1 MQESVT
7 INRSYKDRLFKII
20 FEDKK
25 ELLSLYN
32 ALTGKNYQNPD
43 ELEIN
48 TIDDVI
54 YMHLKNDMSFIL
66 DDWQNLFE
74 QQSTFNPN
82 QPLRGFFY
90 FADLYKVKYF
100 GKKIYSTRLL
110 KIPTPQY
117 IVFYNGTANM
127 PDRKE
132 LRLSDAF
139 QQPTEQPD
147 IEVVAHMLNIN
158 YGHNKELME
167 RCQKLKEYAQFIDI
181 IRHYLRENKQWS
193 NEQAISKAIDDCIKN
208 NILRDILQKERLRV
222 MASILS
228 EFDDVNFTYDIGHD
242 IFDNHNYT
250 KLSKLQLKK
259 LNNIHIHNVCN
270 NKDHCEIT
278 PTCDYITQLRDSVK
292 YLKSINY
299 EKSIVLE
306 TGFNNYPGNNYEEK
320 LINYIKSFEKIEDIL
335 KTE

>member
-1 MQESVT
+1 MQESVS
-7 INRSYKDRLFKII
+7 INRTYKDRLFKII

-117 IVFYNGTANM
+117 IVFYNGTTNM
-127 PDRKE
+127 PDKKE

-139 QQPTEQPD
+139 QQPTTQPD

-181 IRHYLRENKQWS
+181 IRYYLRENKQWS

-228 EFDDVNFTYDIGHD
+228 EFDEVGYKEMIQD
-242 IFDNHNYT
+242 
-250 KLSKLQLKK
+250 
-259 LNNIHIHNVCN
+259 
-270 NKDHCEIT
+270 EA
-278 PTCDYITQLRDSVK
+278 
-292 YLKSINY
+292 
-299 EKSIVLE
+299 
-306 TGFNNYPGNNYEEK
+306 
-320 LINYIKSFEKIEDIL
+320 IEDGEIRGSIKLAYKLKLPKPEIIAIL
-335 KTE
+335 RHDYNLSDEEVNQYMQKFWKN

>member
-1 MQESVT
+1 MQESVS
-7 INRSYKDRLFKII
+7 INRTYKDRLFKII

-117 IVFYNGTANM
+117 IVFYNGTTSM

-147 IEVVAHMLNIN
+147 IEVIAHMLNIN

-167 RCQKLKEYAQFIDI
+167 RCRKLKEYAQFIDI

-193 NEQAISKAIDDCIKN
+193 NEQAISKAIDDCIQN

-228 EFDDVNFTYDIGHD
+228 EFDEVGYKEMIR
-242 IFDNHNYT
+242 
-250 KLSKLQLKK
+250 
-259 LNNIHIHNVCN
+259 
-270 NKDHCEIT
+270 E
-278 PTCDYITQLRDSVK
+278 
-292 YLKSINY
+292 
-299 EKSIVLE
+299 EA
-306 TGFNNYPGNNYEEK
+306 YEEAYGEGEISGMIK
-320 LINYIKSFEKIEDIL
+320 LAQNLKLPKSQIITMIKQNYNLSDEEISEYMQELWKD
-335 KTE
+335 

>member
-117 IVFYNGTANM
+117 IVFYNGTTSM
-127 PDRKE
+127 PDKKE

-228 EFDDVNFTYDIGHD
+228 EFDEVGYKEMIQD
-242 IFDNHNYT
+242 
-250 KLSKLQLKK
+250 
-259 LNNIHIHNVCN
+259 
-270 NKDHCEIT
+270 EA
-278 PTCDYITQLRDSVK
+278 
-292 YLKSINY
+292 
-299 EKSIVLE
+299 
-306 TGFNNYPGNNYEEK
+306 
-320 LINYIKSFEKIEDIL
+320 IEDGEIRGSIKLAYKLKLPKPEIIAIL
-335 KTE
+335 RHDYNLSDEEVNQYMQKFWKN

>member
-1 MQESVT
+1 MLPQVPSHSANNISTPV
-7 INRSYKDRLFKII
+7 K
-20 FEDKK
+20 
-25 ELLSLYN
+25 YN

-48 TIDDVI
+48 TIDDAI

-117 IVFYNGTANM
+117 IVFYNGTTSM

-228 EFDDVNFTYDIGHD
+228 EFDEVGYKEMIQD
-242 IFDNHNYT
+242 
-250 KLSKLQLKK
+250 
-259 LNNIHIHNVCN
+259 
-270 NKDHCEIT
+270 EA
-278 PTCDYITQLRDSVK
+278 
-292 YLKSINY
+292 
-299 EKSIVLE
+299 
-306 TGFNNYPGNNYEEK
+306 
-320 LINYIKSFEKIEDIL
+320 IEDGEIRGSIKLAYKLKLPKPEIIAIL
-335 KTE
+335 RHDYNLSDEEVSQYMQKFWKN

>member
-1 MQESVT
+1 MQESVS
-7 INRSYKDRLFKII
+7 INRTYKDRLFKII

-117 IVFYNGTANM
+117 IVFYNGTTSM

-139 QQPTEQPD
+139 QQPTAQPD

-181 IRHYLRENKQWS
+181 IRHYLKENEHWS

-228 EFDDVNFTYDIGHD
+228 EFDEVGYKEMIRQEAYEDAYEEIYEEVYEEISVKSLIEFVQDIGYSKEDAATLVKQRFH
-242 IFDNHNYT
+242 
-250 KLSKLQLKK
+250 LS
-259 LNNIHIHNVCN
+259 
-270 NKDHCEIT
+270 D
-278 PTCDYITQLRDSVK
+278 DA
-292 YLKSINY
+292 INQY
-299 EKSIVLE
+299 MQK
-306 TGFNNYPGNNYEEK
+306 FWKN
-320 LINYIKSFEKIEDIL
+320 
-335 KTE
+335 

>member
-7 INRSYKDRLFKII
+7 ISRSYKDRLFKII

-117 IVFYNGTANM
+117 IVFYNGTTNI

-167 RCQKLKEYAQFIDI
+167 RCRKLKEYAQFIDI

-193 NEQAISKAIDDCIKN
+193 NEQAISKAIDDCIQN

-228 EFDDVNFTYDIGHD
+228 EFDEVGYKEMIR
-242 IFDNHNYT
+242 
-250 KLSKLQLKK
+250 Q
-259 LNNIHIHNVCN
+259 
-270 NKDHCEIT
+270 EA
-278 PTCDYITQLRDSVK
+278 
-292 YLKSINY
+292 Y
-299 EKSIVLE
+299 EDA
-306 TGFNNYPGNNYEEK
+306 YEEGHEAGLEEGREQELAHGVK
-320 LINYIKSFEKIEDIL
+320 SYIKLAQSIGYAESKIVTMLMQEFNLSEDQASQYVQ
-335 KTE
+335 KFWKDK

>member
-117 IVFYNGTANM
+117 IVFYNGTTNM
-127 PDRKE
+127 PDKKE

-147 IEVVAHMLNIN
+147 IEVIAHMLNIN

-167 RCQKLKEYAQFIDI
+167 RCRKLKEYAQFIDI

-193 NEQAISKAIDDCIKN
+193 NEQAISKAIDDCIQN

-228 EFDDVNFTYDIGHD
+228 EFDEVGYKEMIRQEAYEDAYEDAYEEGVEYGVKTLIEFVQDIGYSKEDATTLVKQRFH
-242 IFDNHNYT
+242 
-250 KLSKLQLKK
+250 LS
-259 LNNIHIHNVCN
+259 
-270 NKDHCEIT
+270 D
-278 PTCDYITQLRDSVK
+278 DA
-292 YLKSINY
+292 INQY
-299 EKSIVLE
+299 MQK
-306 TGFNNYPGNNYEEK
+306 FWKN
-320 LINYIKSFEKIEDIL
+320 
-335 KTE
+335 

>member
-7 INRSYKDRLFKII
+7 INRTYKDRLFKII
-20 FEDKK
+20 FGGKK

-117 IVFYNGTANM
+117 IVFYNGTTNM
-127 PDRKE
+127 PDKKE

-139 QQPTEQPD
+139 QQPTTQPD

-167 RCQKLKEYAQFIDI
+167 RCRKLKEYAQFIDI
-181 IRHYLRENKQWS
+181 IRHYLKENEHWS
-193 NEQAISKAIDDCIKN
+193 NEQAISKAIDDCIQN

-228 EFDDVNFTYDIGHD
+228 EFDEVGYKEMIRQEAYEDAYEEGVEYGVKTLIEFVQDIGYSKEDATTLVKQRFH
-242 IFDNHNYT
+242 
-250 KLSKLQLKK
+250 LSDDAINQYMQKFWKK
-259 LNNIHIHNVCN
+259 
-270 NKDHCEIT
+270 
-278 PTCDYITQLRDSVK
+278 
-292 YLKSINY
+292 
-299 EKSIVLE
+299 
-306 TGFNNYPGNNYEEK
+306 
-320 LINYIKSFEKIEDIL
+320 
-335 KTE
+335 

>member
-1 MQESVT
+1 M
-7 INRSYKDRLFKII
+7 
-20 FEDKK
+20 
-25 ELLSLYN
+25 
-32 ALTGKNYQNPD
+32 TGR
-43 ELEIN
+43 I
-48 TIDDVI
+48 
-54 YMHLKNDMSFIL
+54 
-66 DDWQNLFE
+66 WFE

-117 IVFYNGTANM
+117 IVFYNGTTSM

-167 RCQKLKEYAQFIDI
+167 RCRKLKEYAQFIDI

-193 NEQAISKAIDDCIKN
+193 NEQAISKAIDDCIQN

-228 EFDDVNFTYDIGHD
+228 EFDEVGYKEMIRQEAYEDAYEEGVEYGVKTLIEFVQDIGYSKEDATTLVKQRFH
-242 IFDNHNYT
+242 
-250 KLSKLQLKK
+250 LSDDAINQYMQKFWKK
-259 LNNIHIHNVCN
+259 
-270 NKDHCEIT
+270 
-278 PTCDYITQLRDSVK
+278 
-292 YLKSINY
+292 
-299 EKSIVLE
+299 
-306 TGFNNYPGNNYEEK
+306 
-320 LINYIKSFEKIEDIL
+320 
-335 KTE
+335 

>member
-117 IVFYNGTANM
+117 IVFYNGTTSM

-139 QQPTEQPD
+139 QQPTVQPD

-167 RCQKLKEYAQFIDI
+167 RCQKMKEYAQFIDI
-181 IRHYLRENKQWS
+181 IRHYLKENKQWS
-193 NEQAISKAIDDCIKN
+193 NERAISKAIDDCIQN

-228 EFDDVNFTYDIGHD
+228 EFDEVGYKEMIQD
-242 IFDNHNYT
+242 
-250 KLSKLQLKK
+250 
-259 LNNIHIHNVCN
+259 
-270 NKDHCEIT
+270 EA
-278 PTCDYITQLRDSVK
+278 
-292 YLKSINY
+292 
-299 EKSIVLE
+299 
-306 TGFNNYPGNNYEEK
+306 
-320 LINYIKSFEKIEDIL
+320 IEDGEIRGSIKLAYKLKLPKPEIIAIL
-335 KTE
+335 RHDYNLSDEEVNQYMQKFWKK

>member
-82 QPLRGFFY
+82 QPLRGFFH

-139 QQPTEQPD
+139 QQPTAQPD

-181 IRHYLRENKQWS
+181 IRHYLRENEQWT
-193 NEQAISKAIDDCIKN
+193 NEQAISKAIDDCIQN

-228 EFDDVNFTYDIGHD
+228 EFDEVGYKEMIQD
-242 IFDNHNYT
+242 
-250 KLSKLQLKK
+250 
-259 LNNIHIHNVCN
+259 
-270 NKDHCEIT
+270 EA
-278 PTCDYITQLRDSVK
+278 
-292 YLKSINY
+292 
-299 EKSIVLE
+299 
-306 TGFNNYPGNNYEEK
+306 
-320 LINYIKSFEKIEDIL
+320 IEDGEIRGSIKLAYKLKLPKPEIIAIL
-335 KTE
+335 RHDYNLSDDEVNQYMQRFWKN

>member
-167 RCQKLKEYAQFIDI
+167 RCRKLKEYAQFIDI
-181 IRHYLRENKQWS
+181 IRHYLKENEHWS
-193 NEQAISKAIDDCIKN
+193 NEQAISKAIDDCIQN

-228 EFDDVNFTYDIGHD
+228 EFDEVGYKEMIQD
-242 IFDNHNYT
+242 
-250 KLSKLQLKK
+250 
-259 LNNIHIHNVCN
+259 
-270 NKDHCEIT
+270 EA
-278 PTCDYITQLRDSVK
+278 
-292 YLKSINY
+292 
-299 EKSIVLE
+299 
-306 TGFNNYPGNNYEEK
+306 
-320 LINYIKSFEKIEDIL
+320 IEDGEIRGSIKLAYKLKLPKPEIIAIL
-335 KTE
+335 RHDYNLSDDEVNQYMQRFWKN

>member
-1 MQESVT
+1 MQESVS
-7 INRSYKDRLFKII
+7 INRTYKDRLFKII

-117 IVFYNGTANM
+117 IVFYNGTTNM
-127 PDRKE
+127 PDKKE

-139 QQPTEQPD
+139 QQPTTQPD

-181 IRHYLRENKQWS
+181 IRHYLKENKQWS

-228 EFDDVNFTYDIGHD
+228 EFDEVGYKEMIRQEAYEDAYEEAYEEGVEYGVKYGGVKTLIEFVQDIGYSKEDATTLAKQRFHLSD
-242 IFDNHNYT
+242 DVINQYMQKFWKDN
-250 KLSKLQLKK
+250 
-259 LNNIHIHNVCN
+259 
-270 NKDHCEIT
+270 
-278 PTCDYITQLRDSVK
+278 
-292 YLKSINY
+292 
-299 EKSIVLE
+299 
-306 TGFNNYPGNNYEEK
+306 
-320 LINYIKSFEKIEDIL
+320 
-335 KTE
+335 

>member
-1 MQESVT
+1 MQESVS
-7 INRSYKDRLFKII
+7 INRTYKDRLFKII

-127 PDRKE
+127 PDKKE

-139 QQPTEQPD
+139 QQPTAQPD

-181 IRHYLRENKQWS
+181 IRHYLRENEHWT
-193 NEQAISKAIDDCIKN
+193 NEQAISKAIDDCIQN

-228 EFDDVNFTYDIGHD
+228 EFDEVGYKEMIRQEAYEDAYEEAYKEAYEEGVEYGVKTLIEFVQDIGYSKEDTTTLAKQRFH
-242 IFDNHNYT
+242 
-250 KLSKLQLKK
+250 LSDDAVNQYMQKFWK
-259 LNNIHIHNVCN
+259 N
-270 NKDHCEIT
+270 
-278 PTCDYITQLRDSVK
+278 
-292 YLKSINY
+292 
-299 EKSIVLE
+299 
-306 TGFNNYPGNNYEEK
+306 
-320 LINYIKSFEKIEDIL
+320 
-335 KTE
+335 

>member
-117 IVFYNGTANM
+117 IVFYNGTTNM
-127 PDRKE
+127 PDKKE

-139 QQPTEQPD
+139 QQPTAQPD

-181 IRHYLRENKQWS
+181 IRHYLKENEHWS

-228 EFDDVNFTYDIGHD
+228 EFDEVGYKEMIRQEAYEDAYEEIYEEVYEEISVKSLIEFVQDIGYSKEDAATLVKQRFH
-242 IFDNHNYT
+242 
-250 KLSKLQLKK
+250 LS
-259 LNNIHIHNVCN
+259 
-270 NKDHCEIT
+270 D
-278 PTCDYITQLRDSVK
+278 DA
-292 YLKSINY
+292 INQY
-299 EKSIVLE
+299 MQK
-306 TGFNNYPGNNYEEK
+306 FWKN
-320 LINYIKSFEKIEDIL
+320 
-335 KTE
+335 

>member
-117 IVFYNGTANM
+117 IVFYNGTTNM
-127 PDRKE
+127 PDKKE

-139 QQPTEQPD
+139 QQPTTQPD

-167 RCQKLKEYAQFIDI
+167 RCRKLKEYAQFIDI

-193 NEQAISKAIDDCIKN
+193 NEQAISKAIDDCIQN

-228 EFDDVNFTYDIGHD
+228 EFDEVGYKEMIR
-242 IFDNHNYT
+242 
-250 KLSKLQLKK
+250 Q
-259 LNNIHIHNVCN
+259 
-270 NKDHCEIT
+270 EA
-278 PTCDYITQLRDSVK
+278 
-292 YLKSINY
+292 Y
-299 EKSIVLE
+299 EDA
-306 TGFNNYPGNNYEEK
+306 YEEGHEAGLEEGREQELAHGVK
-320 LINYIKSFEKIEDIL
+320 SYIKLAQSIGYAESKIVTMLMQEFNLSEDQASQYVQ
-335 KTE
+335 KFWKDK

>member
-117 IVFYNGTANM
+117 IVFYNGTTNM

-228 EFDDVNFTYDIGHD
+228 EFDEVGYKEMIQD
-242 IFDNHNYT
+242 
-250 KLSKLQLKK
+250 
-259 LNNIHIHNVCN
+259 
-270 NKDHCEIT
+270 EA
-278 PTCDYITQLRDSVK
+278 
-292 YLKSINY
+292 
-299 EKSIVLE
+299 
-306 TGFNNYPGNNYEEK
+306 
-320 LINYIKSFEKIEDIL
+320 IEDGEIRGSIKLAYKLKLPKPEIIAIL
-335 KTE
+335 RHDYNLSDEEVNQYMQKFWKN

>member
-117 IVFYNGTANM
+117 IVFYNGTTNM

-139 QQPTEQPD
+139 QQPTTQPD

-167 RCQKLKEYAQFIDI
+167 RCRKLKEYAQFIDI

-193 NEQAISKAIDDCIKN
+193 NEQAISKAIDDCIQN

-228 EFDDVNFTYDIGHD
+228 EFDEVGYKEMIQD
-242 IFDNHNYT
+242 
-250 KLSKLQLKK
+250 
-259 LNNIHIHNVCN
+259 
-270 NKDHCEIT
+270 EA
-278 PTCDYITQLRDSVK
+278 
-292 YLKSINY
+292 
-299 EKSIVLE
+299 
-306 TGFNNYPGNNYEEK
+306 
-320 LINYIKSFEKIEDIL
+320 IEDGEIRGSIKLAYKLKLPKPEIIAIL
-335 KTE
+335 RHDYNLSDEEVNQYMQKFWKN

>member
-7 INRSYKDRLFKII
+7 INRTYKDRLFKII
-20 FEDKK
+20 FEGKK

-117 IVFYNGTANM
+117 IVFYNGTTSM

-139 QQPTEQPD
+139 QQPTAQPD

-181 IRHYLRENKQWS
+181 IRHYLKENEHWS

-228 EFDDVNFTYDIGHD
+228 EFDEVGYKEMIRQEAYEDAYEEGVEYGVKYGGVKTLIEFVQDIGYSKEDATTLAKQRFHLSD
-242 IFDNHNYT
+242 DVINQYMQKFWKDN
-250 KLSKLQLKK
+250 
-259 LNNIHIHNVCN
+259 
-270 NKDHCEIT
+270 
-278 PTCDYITQLRDSVK
+278 
-292 YLKSINY
+292 
-299 EKSIVLE
+299 
-306 TGFNNYPGNNYEEK
+306 
-320 LINYIKSFEKIEDIL
+320 
-335 KTE
+335 

>member
-1 MQESVT
+1 M
-7 INRSYKDRLFKII
+7 
-20 FEDKK
+20 
-25 ELLSLYN
+25 
-32 ALTGKNYQNPD
+32 
-43 ELEIN
+43 EIN

-117 IVFYNGTANM
+117 IVFYNGTASM
-127 PDRKE
+127 PDKKE

-139 QQPTEQPD
+139 QQPTTQPD

-181 IRHYLRENKQWS
+181 IRHYLKENKQWS
-193 NEQAISKAIDDCIKN
+193 NEQAISKAIDDCIQN

-228 EFDDVNFTYDIGHD
+228 EFDEVGYKEMIRQEAYEDAYEEVYEEGVEYGVEYGGVKTLIEFVQDIGYSKEDATTLAKQRFH
-242 IFDNHNYT
+242 
-250 KLSKLQLKK
+250 LS
-259 LNNIHIHNVCN
+259 
-270 NKDHCEIT
+270 D
-278 PTCDYITQLRDSVK
+278 DA
-292 YLKSINY
+292 INQY
-299 EKSIVLE
+299 MQK
-306 TGFNNYPGNNYEEK
+306 FWKN
-320 LINYIKSFEKIEDIL
+320 
-335 KTE
+335 

>member
-139 QQPTEQPD
+139 QQPTAQPD

-167 RCQKLKEYAQFIDI
+167 RCRKLKEYAQFIDI

-193 NEQAISKAIDDCIKN
+193 NEQAISKAIDDCIQN

-228 EFDDVNFTYDIGHD
+228 EFDEVGYKEMIKEEAYEDAYEEVYEE
-242 IFDNHNYT
+242 
-250 KLSKLQLKK
+250 
-259 LNNIHIHNVCN
+259 VCE
-270 NKDHCEIT
+270 EI
-278 PTCDYITQLRDSVK
+278 SVK
-292 YLKSINY
+292 SLIEFTQDTGYSKQEVFAIIKQRFHLSDDVINQY
-299 EKSIVLE
+299 MQK
-306 TGFNNYPGNNYEEK
+306 FWK
-320 LINYIKSFEKIEDIL
+320 DK
-335 KTE
+335 

>member
-117 IVFYNGTANM
+117 IVFYNGTTSM

-228 EFDDVNFTYDIGHD
+228 EFDEVGYKEMIR
-242 IFDNHNYT
+242 
-250 KLSKLQLKK
+250 Q
-259 LNNIHIHNVCN
+259 
-270 NKDHCEIT
+270 EA
-278 PTCDYITQLRDSVK
+278 
-292 YLKSINY
+292 Y
-299 EKSIVLE
+299 EDA
-306 TGFNNYPGNNYEEK
+306 YEEGHEAGLEEGREQELAHGVK
-320 LINYIKSFEKIEDIL
+320 SYIKLAQSIGYAESKIVTMLMQEFNLSEDQASQYVQ
-335 KTE
+335 KFWKDK

>member
-117 IVFYNGTANM
+117 IVFYNGTTNM
-127 PDRKE
+127 PDKKE

-167 RCQKLKEYAQFIDI
+167 RCRKLKEYAQFIDI
-181 IRHYLRENKQWS
+181 IRHYLKENEHWS

-228 EFDDVNFTYDIGHD
+228 EFDEVGYKEMIRQEAYEDAYEDAYEEGVEYGVKTLIEFVQDIGYSKEDATTLVKQRFH
-242 IFDNHNYT
+242 
-250 KLSKLQLKK
+250 LS
-259 LNNIHIHNVCN
+259 
-270 NKDHCEIT
+270 D
-278 PTCDYITQLRDSVK
+278 DA
-292 YLKSINY
+292 INQY
-299 EKSIVLE
+299 MQK
-306 TGFNNYPGNNYEEK
+306 FWKN
-320 LINYIKSFEKIEDIL
+320 
-335 KTE
+335 

>member
-7 INRSYKDRLFKII
+7 INRTYKDRLFKII

-32 ALTGKNYQNPD
+32 ALTSKNYQNPD

-127 PDRKE
+127 PDKKE

-181 IRHYLRENKQWS
+181 IRHYLKENEHWS

-228 EFDDVNFTYDIGHD
+228 EFDEVGYKEMIRQEAYEDAYEDAYEEGVEYGVKTLIEFVQDIGYSKEDATTLVKQRFH
-242 IFDNHNYT
+242 
-250 KLSKLQLKK
+250 LS
-259 LNNIHIHNVCN
+259 
-270 NKDHCEIT
+270 D
-278 PTCDYITQLRDSVK
+278 DA
-292 YLKSINY
+292 INQY
-299 EKSIVLE
+299 MQK
-306 TGFNNYPGNNYEEK
+306 FWKN
-320 LINYIKSFEKIEDIL
+320 
-335 KTE
+335 

>member
-117 IVFYNGTANM
+117 IVFYNGTTNM
-127 PDRKE
+127 PDKKE

-147 IEVVAHMLNIN
+147 IEVIAHMLNIN

-167 RCQKLKEYAQFIDI
+167 RCRKLKEYAQFIDI
-181 IRHYLRENKQWS
+181 IRHYLKENEHWS
-193 NEQAISKAIDDCIKN
+193 NEQAISKAIDDCIQN

-228 EFDDVNFTYDIGHD
+228 EFDEVGYKEMIQD
-242 IFDNHNYT
+242 
-250 KLSKLQLKK
+250 
-259 LNNIHIHNVCN
+259 
-270 NKDHCEIT
+270 EA
-278 PTCDYITQLRDSVK
+278 
-292 YLKSINY
+292 
-299 EKSIVLE
+299 
-306 TGFNNYPGNNYEEK
+306 
-320 LINYIKSFEKIEDIL
+320 IEDGEIRGSIKLAYKLKLPKPEIIAIL
-335 KTE
+335 RHDYNLSDEEVNQYMQKFWKN

>member
-7 INRSYKDRLFKII
+7 INRTYKDRLFKII
-20 FEDKK
+20 FEGKK

-117 IVFYNGTANM
+117 IVFYNGTTSM

-139 QQPTEQPD
+139 QQPTTQPD

-181 IRHYLRENKQWS
+181 IRHYLKENEHWS
-193 NEQAISKAIDDCIKN
+193 NEQAISKAIDDCIQN

-228 EFDDVNFTYDIGHD
+228 EFDEVGYKEMIRQEAYEDAYEEIYEEVYEEISVKSLIEFVQDIGYSKEDAATLVKQRFH
-242 IFDNHNYT
+242 
-250 KLSKLQLKK
+250 LSDDAINQYMQKFWKK
-259 LNNIHIHNVCN
+259 
-270 NKDHCEIT
+270 
-278 PTCDYITQLRDSVK
+278 
-292 YLKSINY
+292 
-299 EKSIVLE
+299 
-306 TGFNNYPGNNYEEK
+306 
-320 LINYIKSFEKIEDIL
+320 
-335 KTE
+335 

>member
-1 MQESVT
+1 M
-7 INRSYKDRLFKII
+7 
-20 FEDKK
+20 
-25 ELLSLYN
+25 
-32 ALTGKNYQNPD
+32 
-43 ELEIN
+43 EIN

-90 FADLYKVKYF
+90 FADLHKVKYF

-117 IVFYNGTANM
+117 IVFYNGTTSM

-167 RCQKLKEYAQFIDI
+167 RCRKLKEYSLFIDT
-181 IRHYLRENKQWS
+181 IRNYLKKNKHWS
-193 NEQAISKAIDDCIKN
+193 NEQAISKAIDDCIQN

-228 EFDDVNFTYDIGHD
+228 EFDEVGYKEMIR
-242 IFDNHNYT
+242 
-250 KLSKLQLKK
+250 Q
-259 LNNIHIHNVCN
+259 
-270 NKDHCEIT
+270 EA
-278 PTCDYITQLRDSVK
+278 
-292 YLKSINY
+292 Y
-299 EKSIVLE
+299 EDA
-306 TGFNNYPGNNYEEK
+306 YEEGHEAGLEEGREQELAHGVK
-320 LINYIKSFEKIEDIL
+320 SYIKLAQSIGYAESKIVTMLMQEFNLSEDQASQYVQ
-335 KTE
+335 KFWKDK

>member
-117 IVFYNGTANM
+117 IVFYNGTTNM
-127 PDRKE
+127 PDKKE

-228 EFDDVNFTYDIGHD
+228 EFDEVGYKEMIQD
-242 IFDNHNYT
+242 
-250 KLSKLQLKK
+250 
-259 LNNIHIHNVCN
+259 
-270 NKDHCEIT
+270 EA
-278 PTCDYITQLRDSVK
+278 
-292 YLKSINY
+292 
-299 EKSIVLE
+299 
-306 TGFNNYPGNNYEEK
+306 
-320 LINYIKSFEKIEDIL
+320 IEDGEIRGSIKLAYKLKLPKPEIIAIL
-335 KTE
+335 RHDYNLSDEEVNQYMQKFWKN

>member
-7 INRSYKDRLFKII
+7 INRTYKDRLFKII
-20 FEDKK
+20 FEGKK

-117 IVFYNGTANM
+117 IVFYNGTTNM

-139 QQPTEQPD
+139 QQPTVQPD

-181 IRHYLRENKQWS
+181 IRHYLKENKQWS
-193 NEQAISKAIDDCIKN
+193 NERAISKAIDDCIQN

-228 EFDDVNFTYDIGHD
+228 EFDEVGYKEMIRQEAYEDAYEEAYEEGVEYGVKYGGVKTLIEFVQDIGYSKEDATTLAKQRFHLSD
-242 IFDNHNYT
+242 DVINQYMQKFWKDN
-250 KLSKLQLKK
+250 
-259 LNNIHIHNVCN
+259 
-270 NKDHCEIT
+270 
-278 PTCDYITQLRDSVK
+278 
-292 YLKSINY
+292 
-299 EKSIVLE
+299 
-306 TGFNNYPGNNYEEK
+306 
-320 LINYIKSFEKIEDIL
+320 
-335 KTE
+335 

>member
-1 MQESVT
+1 MQESVS
-7 INRSYKDRLFKII
+7 INRTYKDRLFKII

-127 PDRKE
+127 PDKKE

-181 IRHYLRENKQWS
+181 IRHYLKENEHWS

-208 NILRDILQKERLRV
+208 NIPRDILQKERLRV

-228 EFDDVNFTYDIGHD
+228 EFDEVGYKEMIRQEAYEDAYEDAYEEGFEYGVKTLIEFVQDIGYSKEDATTLVKQRFH
-242 IFDNHNYT
+242 
-250 KLSKLQLKK
+250 LS
-259 LNNIHIHNVCN
+259 
-270 NKDHCEIT
+270 D
-278 PTCDYITQLRDSVK
+278 DA
-292 YLKSINY
+292 INQY
-299 EKSIVLE
+299 MQK
-306 TGFNNYPGNNYEEK
+306 FWKN
-320 LINYIKSFEKIEDIL
+320 
-335 KTE
+335 

>member
-117 IVFYNGTANM
+117 IVFYNGTTSM

-139 QQPTEQPD
+139 QQPTAQPD

-193 NEQAISKAIDDCIKN
+193 NEQAISKAIDDCIQN

-228 EFDDVNFTYDIGHD
+228 EFDEVGYKEMIRQEAYEDAYEEGVEYGVKTLIEFVQDIGYSKEDATTLAKQRFHLSD
-242 IFDNHNYT
+242 DVINQYMQKFWKDN
-250 KLSKLQLKK
+250 
-259 LNNIHIHNVCN
+259 
-270 NKDHCEIT
+270 
-278 PTCDYITQLRDSVK
+278 
-292 YLKSINY
+292 
-299 EKSIVLE
+299 
-306 TGFNNYPGNNYEEK
+306 
-320 LINYIKSFEKIEDIL
+320 
-335 KTE
+335 

>member
-117 IVFYNGTANM
+117 IVFYNGTTSM

-139 QQPTEQPD
+139 QQPTVQPD

-181 IRHYLRENKQWS
+181 IRHYLKENKQWS
-193 NEQAISKAIDDCIKN
+193 NERAISKAIDDCIQN

-228 EFDDVNFTYDIGHD
+228 EFDEVGYKEMIRQEAYEDAYEEAYEEGVEYGVKYGGVKTLIEFVQDIGYSKEDATTLAKQRFH
-242 IFDNHNYT
+242 
-250 KLSKLQLKK
+250 LSDDVINQYMQKFWK
-259 LNNIHIHNVCN
+259 NN
-270 NKDHCEIT
+270 
-278 PTCDYITQLRDSVK
+278 
-292 YLKSINY
+292 
-299 EKSIVLE
+299 
-306 TGFNNYPGNNYEEK
+306 
-320 LINYIKSFEKIEDIL
+320 
-335 KTE
+335 

>member
-1 MQESVT
+1 MQESVS
-7 INRSYKDRLFKII
+7 INRTYKDRLFKII

-117 IVFYNGTANM
+117 IVFYNGTTNM

-139 QQPTEQPD
+139 QQPTAQPD

-167 RCQKLKEYAQFIDI
+167 RCRKLKEYAQFIDI
-181 IRHYLRENKQWS
+181 IRHYLKENKQWS
-193 NEQAISKAIDDCIKN
+193 NEQAISKAIDDCIQN

-228 EFDDVNFTYDIGHD
+228 EFDEVGYKEMIR
-242 IFDNHNYT
+242 
-250 KLSKLQLKK
+250 Q
-259 LNNIHIHNVCN
+259 
-270 NKDHCEIT
+270 EA
-278 PTCDYITQLRDSVK
+278 
-292 YLKSINY
+292 Y
-299 EKSIVLE
+299 EDA
-306 TGFNNYPGNNYEEK
+306 YEEGHEAGLEEGREQELAHGVK
-320 LINYIKSFEKIEDIL
+320 SYIKLAQSIGYAESKIVTMLMQEFNLSEDQASQYVQ
-335 KTE
+335 KFWKDK

>member
-90 FADLYKVKYF
+90 FDDLYKVKYF

-117 IVFYNGTANM
+117 IVFYNGTTNM

-139 QQPTEQPD
+139 QQPTTQPD

-228 EFDDVNFTYDIGHD
+228 EFDEVGYKEMIQD
-242 IFDNHNYT
+242 
-250 KLSKLQLKK
+250 
-259 LNNIHIHNVCN
+259 
-270 NKDHCEIT
+270 EA
-278 PTCDYITQLRDSVK
+278 
-292 YLKSINY
+292 
-299 EKSIVLE
+299 
-306 TGFNNYPGNNYEEK
+306 
-320 LINYIKSFEKIEDIL
+320 IEDGEIRGSIKLAYKLKLPKPEIIAIL
-335 KTE
+335 RHDYNLSDEEVNQYMQKFWKN

>member
-117 IVFYNGTANM
+117 IVFYNGTTSM

-139 QQPTEQPD
+139 QQPTAQPD

-228 EFDDVNFTYDIGHD
+228 EFDEVGYKEMIR
-242 IFDNHNYT
+242 
-250 KLSKLQLKK
+250 Q
-259 LNNIHIHNVCN
+259 
-270 NKDHCEIT
+270 EA
-278 PTCDYITQLRDSVK
+278 
-292 YLKSINY
+292 Y
-299 EKSIVLE
+299 EDA
-306 TGFNNYPGNNYEEK
+306 YEEGHEAGLEEGREQELAHGVK
-320 LINYIKSFEKIEDIL
+320 SYIKLAQSIGYAESKIVTMLMQEFNLSEDQASQYVQ
-335 KTE
+335 KFWKDK

>member
-117 IVFYNGTANM
+117 IVFYNGTTNM

-167 RCQKLKEYAQFIDI
+167 RCRKLKEYAQFIDI

-193 NEQAISKAIDDCIKN
+193 NEQAISKAIDDCIQN

-228 EFDDVNFTYDIGHD
+228 EFDEVGYKEMIQD
-242 IFDNHNYT
+242 
-250 KLSKLQLKK
+250 
-259 LNNIHIHNVCN
+259 
-270 NKDHCEIT
+270 EA
-278 PTCDYITQLRDSVK
+278 
-292 YLKSINY
+292 
-299 EKSIVLE
+299 
-306 TGFNNYPGNNYEEK
+306 
-320 LINYIKSFEKIEDIL
+320 IEDGEIRGSIKLAYKLKLPKPEIIAIL
-335 KTE
+335 RHDYNLSDEEVNQYMQKFWKN

>member
-7 INRSYKDRLFKII
+7 INRTYKDRLFKII

-117 IVFYNGTANM
+117 IVFYNGTTSM

-139 QQPTEQPD
+139 QQPTAQPD

-181 IRHYLRENKQWS
+181 IRHYLKENEHWS

-228 EFDDVNFTYDIGHD
+228 EFDEVGYKEMIQD
-242 IFDNHNYT
+242 
-250 KLSKLQLKK
+250 
-259 LNNIHIHNVCN
+259 
-270 NKDHCEIT
+270 EA
-278 PTCDYITQLRDSVK
+278 
-292 YLKSINY
+292 
-299 EKSIVLE
+299 
-306 TGFNNYPGNNYEEK
+306 
-320 LINYIKSFEKIEDIL
+320 IEDGEIRGSIKLAYKLKLPKPEIIAIL
-335 KTE
+335 RHDYNLSDEEVNQYMQKFWKN